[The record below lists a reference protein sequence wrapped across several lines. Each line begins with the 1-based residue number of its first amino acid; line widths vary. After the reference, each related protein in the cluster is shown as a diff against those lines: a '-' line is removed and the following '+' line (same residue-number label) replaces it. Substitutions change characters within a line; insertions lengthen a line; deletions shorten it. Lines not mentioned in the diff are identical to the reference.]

1 MPIPMPPT
9 APIDLDAL
17 GAFLM
22 SDRAPEDSMGLSDL
36 DGLLTGVVVGPEV
49 IMPSEWTRAIWG
61 GEGPDFDS
69 MEEALAI
76 HGTITGRY
84 NDIRR
89 RLDTEPQSF
98 DPVFREGPGG
108 EVVVTDW
115 AAGFLQAVRLRPRA
129 WEPLIRHQE
138 ASALIAPLLV
148 LGADDPE
155 HPPFGG
161 SPLPRAEMERL
172 QAHGA
177 DLIPGCVLGIRAF
190 WQQRRRPSGA
200 GGARRAGRGASRSR
214 GH

>member
-9 APIDLDAL
+9 ALI
-17 GAFLM
+17 
-22 SDRAPEDSMGLSDL
+22 DL

-89 RLDTEPQSF
+89 RLDTAPQSF
-98 DPVFREGPGG
+98 DPVFRKGPEG
-108 EVVVTDW
+108 EVIVTDW

-155 HPPFGG
+155 HPPFAG
-161 SPLPRAEMERL
+161 PALPRAEINRL

-177 DLIPGCVLGIRAF
+177 DLIPGCVRGIRAF
-190 WQQRRRPSGA
+190 WRQRRRPSGA
-200 GGARRAGRGASRSR
+200 LSRQ
-214 GH
+214 

>member
-1 MPIPMPPT
+1 MPPT

-17 GAFLM
+17 GAFLI
-22 SDRAPEDSMGLSDL
+22 SDRAPGGSMGLSDL
-36 DGLLTGVVVGPEV
+36 DGLLTGVVVGPEL

-61 GEGPDFDS
+61 GEGPDFES

-89 RLDTEPQSF
+89 RLDTAPQSF
-98 DPVFREGPGG
+98 DPVFREGPQG
-108 EVVVTDW
+108 EVIVTDW
-115 AAGFLQAVRLRPRA
+115 AAGFLEAVRLRPRA
-129 WEPLIRHQE
+129 WEPLIRHEE
-138 ASALIAPLLV
+138 ASALIAALLV

-161 SPLPRAEMERL
+161 RSLPRDEMERL
-172 QAHGA
+172 HAHGA

-190 WQQRRRPSGA
+190 WRQRRQPSGT
-200 GGARRAGRGASRSR
+200 GGARRTGRGASRSR
-214 GH
+214 RP

>member
-1 MPIPMPPT
+1 MPVPMPTT

-17 GAFLM
+17 GAFLI
-22 SDRAPEDSMGLSDL
+22 SDRAPEGSMGLSDL
-36 DGLLTGVVVGPEV
+36 DGLLTGVVVGPEL

-61 GEGPDFDS
+61 GEGPDFES

-84 NDIRR
+84 NEIRR

-98 DPVFREGPGG
+98 DPVFWEGPKG
-108 EVVVTDW
+108 EVIVTDW
-115 AAGFLQAVRLRPRA
+115 AAGFLEAVRLRPKA
-129 WEPLIRHQE
+129 WEPLLRHEE

-161 SPLPRAEMERL
+161 RPLPRDEIERL

-177 DLIPGCVLGIRAF
+177 DLIPGCVMGIRAF
-190 WQQRRRPSGA
+190 WQQRHRPSGA

-214 GH
+214 RP

>member
-1 MPIPMPPT
+1 M
-9 APIDLDAL
+9 DA
-17 GAFLM
+17 G
-22 SDRAPEDSMGLSDL
+22 GL
-36 DGLLTGVVVGPEV
+36 
-49 IMPSEWTRAIWG
+49 G
-61 GEGPDFDS
+61 GEGPDFES
-69 MEEALAI
+69 MDEALAI

-84 NDIRR
+84 NAIRR
-89 RLDTEPQSF
+89 RLDTAPQSF
-98 DPVFREGPGG
+98 DPVFREGPEG

-161 SPLPRAEMERL
+161 HSLPRDEVEKL
-172 QAHGA
+172 HTHGV
-177 DLIPGCVLGIRAF
+177 DIIPGCVMGIRAF
-190 WQQRRRPSGA
+190 WQQHRRMAGGA

-214 GH
+214 RP